1 MRPSNPIG
9 SLFGQSPFKPI
20 QAHMR
25 IVNECVAEVP
35 GLFEALL
42 AGDREGLEKAKD
54 LIFAKEQE
62 ADELKNQLRIRLP
75 KSLFMPVDRRDLLE
89 VLAMQDS
96 IADTAQDIAG
106 LLMERNM
113 EVLEEMKDAL
123 MKLVNRCV
131 DTCDHS
137 AQIVAALDELVEMGF
152 KGKEAARVEEMVEE
166 LNKIE
171 DETDE
176 LGMSL
181 SKSLFANEEKLG
193 AVSVIFWYQLIQ
205 WIGDLADYAEKTG
218 DRLRLLIAR

>member
-1 MRPSNPIG
+1 MRTTNPIA

-20 QAHMR
+20 IEHMR
-25 IVNECVAEVP
+25 IVTACVAEVP
-35 GLFEALL
+35 GLFQALVASDQ
-42 AGDREGLEKAKD
+42 AGVEKAKN
-54 LIFAKEQE
+54 LIFEKEHE
-62 ADELKNQLRIRLP
+62 ADELKNQLRIHLP

-106 LLMERNM
+106 LLIERNM
-113 EVLEEMKDAL
+113 EVPEEMKDTL

-131 DTCDHS
+131 DACNYS
-137 AQIVAALDELVEMGF
+137 AKIVEELDELVEMGF
-152 KGKEAARVEEMVEE
+152 RGKEASRVEEMVEE

-181 SKSLFANEEKLG
+181 AKSLFAHEDKLG

-218 DRLRLLIAR
+218 DRVRLLIAR

>member
-9 SLFGQSPFKPI
+9 SMFGHSPFKPI

-25 IVNECVAEVP
+25 IVIECVAEVP
-35 GLFEALL
+35 GLFEALV
-42 AGDREGLEKAKD
+42 AGDQAGLEKAKD
-54 LIFAKEQE
+54 LIFAKEHE
-62 ADELKNQLRIRLP
+62 ADKVKNQLRVQLP

-89 VLAMQDS
+89 VLSMQDS

-113 EVLEEMKDAL
+113 EVPEEMTETL
-123 MKLVNRCV
+123 MKLVERCV
-131 DTCDHS
+131 DTCNYS
-137 AQIVAALDELVEMGF
+137 AKIVEELDELVEMGF

-181 SKSLFANEEKLG
+181 AKSLFANEEKLG

>member
-25 IVNECVAEVP
+25 IVIECVAEVP
-35 GLFEALL
+35 GLFEALV
-42 AGDREGLEKAKD
+42 AGDQEGLEKAKD
-54 LIFAKEQE
+54 LIFAKEHE
-62 ADELKNQLRIRLP
+62 ADELKNQLRVQLP

-89 VLAMQDS
+89 VLSMQDS

-113 EVLEEMKDAL
+113 EVPEEMKETL
-123 MKLVNRCV
+123 MKLVDRCV
-131 DTCDHS
+131 DTCNYS
-137 AQIVAALDELVEMGF
+137 AKIVEELDELVEMGF

-181 SKSLFANEEKLG
+181 AKSLFANEEKLG